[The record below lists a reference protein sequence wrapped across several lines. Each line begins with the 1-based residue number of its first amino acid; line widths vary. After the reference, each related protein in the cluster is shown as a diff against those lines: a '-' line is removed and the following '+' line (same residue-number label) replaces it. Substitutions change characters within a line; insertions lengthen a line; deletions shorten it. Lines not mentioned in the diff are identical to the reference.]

1 MAKRKIVPNEVKQ
14 KVRTFIKSER
24 GQVSK
29 HSLVTLGAFLG
40 TAALGAIIAAK
51 TIKAGTVTVTLD
63 TDDSGKV
70 VRVVGSYSS

>member
-1 MAKRKIVPNEVKQ
+1 MAKRKIVPNGVKR
-14 KVRTFIKSER
+14 KVRTFIASER

-51 TIKAGTVTVTLD
+51 TIKAGTVSVSLD
-63 TDDSGKV
+63 TTGQGKV
-70 VRVVGSYSS
+70 VTVRGTYS